1 MKYRLLWLYDAL
13 DNLAASMLYAR
24 RVGRDPY
31 AITRAMAQIDADM
44 ERDPATLG
52 ESRSGNRRVYIVNPV
67 TVFFEVHE
75 EERVV
80 AVTAV
85 RYHRRER

>member
-1 MKYRLLWLYDAL
+1 MNLRVVWLYDAL
-13 DNLAASMLYAR
+13 DNLAASYLYAKR
-24 RVGRDPY
+24 SGRDPQ
-31 AITRAMAQIDADM
+31 AITRAMAQIDKAM

-52 ESRSGNRRVYIVNPV
+52 ESRAGLRRVYIVNPI
-67 TVFFEVHE
+67 TVYFEVHRE
-75 EERVV
+75 EQFV

>member
-1 MKYRLLWLYDAL
+1 
-13 DNLAASMLYAR
+13 
-24 RVGRDPY
+24 
-31 AITRAMAQIDADM
+31 MAQIDADM